1 MGNSIKVLEDLIRKE
16 KVLFIISNIIFS
28 FYANKSCL
36 RAQMIECSN
45 YHKKSSQ
52 YCELFE
58 VSKIYANV
66 LFDGILFYWFMSAGG
81 L

>member
-1 MGNSIKVLEDLIRKE
+1 MLIKV
-16 KVLFIISNIIFS
+16 
-28 FYANKSCL
+28 AL